1 MGLLPSA
8 SVGEGVALFEPIHGS
23 YPQAKGKGIANP
35 IAAILSVAMLLEHL
49 ALPAEAALVREAV
62 DEALNNGILTPEL
75 NATAP
80 YTTEEVGNYIAF
92 WIADSNEKQWN
103 KNNVEI
109 GVSTII

>member
-1 MGLLPSA
+1 M
-8 SVGEGVALFEPIHGS
+8 
-23 YPQAKGKGIANP
+23 
-35 IAAILSVAMLLEHL
+35 
-49 ALPAEAALVREAV
+49 VREAV

-75 NATAP
+75 NPNAP